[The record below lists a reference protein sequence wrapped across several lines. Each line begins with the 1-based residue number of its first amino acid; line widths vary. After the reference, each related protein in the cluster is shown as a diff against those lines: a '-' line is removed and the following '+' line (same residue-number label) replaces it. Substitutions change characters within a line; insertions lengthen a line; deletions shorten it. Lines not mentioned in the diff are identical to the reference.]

1 MNKEDETVKKFNMPH
16 TYVIL
21 FAFII
26 IAAILT
32 WIIPAGQFESA
43 MVDGREVIDPETFQ
57 YVESNGQGIFN
68 ILLSIPAGFARSQG
82 ISFFLFVVGGAFHII
97 NETGVIETLLTRVIA
112 VLKGKEMLVI
122 PGVLLIMGLAGG
134 TIGMSEETIMFI
146 ALGVTL
152 ARALGYDAL
161 VGMSMIAL
169 GAGIGFTS
177 GIMNP
182 FSVGVAQS
190 IAGVPLF
197 SGIELRIVLFI
208 VLWIA
213 TSFLLVRY
221 ANRVKEDPTKS
232 IVYEEELEFSENQ
245 EIATIDTR
253 EYTTRQKIITA
264 VLLGGFAI
272 IVYGVIGLGWFIT
285 EIGAVFL
292 GIGIISGLIGK
303 MSTSEVAE
311 NFIVGAKDMMFA
323 ALIVG
328 LAQSLVVI
336 LENGLILDTIIYAL
350 SNAVGFLPS
359 VLSAVGMYFLQII
372 INFFVVSG
380 SGQAAVTMPLMAP
393 LADSLGVTRQTA
405 VLAFHLGD
413 GFTNSI
419 IPMSGVLMAQLGVA
433 KISYQK
439 WVKFVTPIIITW
451 LTIGV
456 IFVVIAQAFGYGP
469 F

>member
-1 MNKEDETVKKFNMPH
+1 
-16 TYVIL
+16 
-21 FAFII
+21 
-26 IAAILT
+26 
-32 WIIPAGQFESA
+32 
-43 MVDGREVIDPETFQ
+43 
-57 YVESNGQGIFN
+57 
-68 ILLSIPAGFARSQG
+68 
-82 ISFFLFVVGGAFHII
+82 
-97 NETGVIETLLTRVIA
+97 
-112 VLKGKEMLVI
+112 
-122 PGVLLIMGLAGG
+122 LIMGIAGA

-161 VGMSMIAL
+161 VGMAMIAL
-169 GAGIGFTS
+169 GAGIGFSS
-177 GIMNP
+177 GFMNP

-190 IAGVPLF
+190 IAGLPLF
-197 SGIELRIVLFI
+197 SGIELRIVLFA

-221 ANRVKEDPTKS
+221 ANRVKEDPAKS
-232 IVYEEELEFSENQ
+232 IVYEEELEFSKNQ
-245 EIATIDTR
+245 DPATIDTR
-253 EYTTRQKIITA
+253 EYTTRQKVITA
-264 VLLGGFAI
+264 VLFAGFAI

-292 GIGIISGLIGK
+292 GMGILSGLIGK
-303 MSTSEVAE
+303 MNTSEVAE
-311 NFIVGAKDMMFA
+311 NFIAGAKDMMFA

-336 LENGLILDTIIYAL
+336 LEDGLILDTIIYGL

-359 VLSAVGMYFLQII
+359 VLSAVGMYILQII

-439 WVKFVTPIIITW
+439 WVKFVTPIMITW
-451 LTIGV
+451 VTIGV
-456 IFVVIAQAFGYGP
+456 IFVIIAQAIGYGP

>member
-1 MNKEDETVKKFNMPH
+1 LDKEDETVKKFNMPH

-32 WIIPAGQFESA
+32 WIIPAGQFESV
-43 MVDGREVIDPETFQ
+43 MVDGREVIDPNTFQ
-57 YVESNGQGIFN
+57 YMESNGQGIFD

-82 ISFFLFVVGGAFHII
+82 ISFFLFVVGGAFYII
-97 NETGVIETLLTRVIA
+97 NETGVIETLLNRVIGI
-112 VLKGKEMLVI
+112 LKGKEILVI
-122 PGVLLIMGLAGG
+122 PGVLLIMGIAGA

-161 VGMSMIAL
+161 VGMAMIAL
-169 GAGIGFTS
+169 GAGIGFSS
-177 GIMNP
+177 GFMNP

-190 IAGVPLF
+190 IAGLPLF
-197 SGIELRIVLFI
+197 SGIELRIVLFA

-221 ANRVKEDPTKS
+221 ANRVKEDPAKS
-232 IVYEEELEFSENQ
+232 IVYEEELEFSKNQ
-245 EIATIDTR
+245 DPATIDTR
-253 EYTTRQKIITA
+253 EYTTRQKVITA
-264 VLLGGFAI
+264 VLFAGFAI

-292 GIGIISGLIGK
+292 GMGILSGLIGK
-303 MSTSEVAE
+303 MNTSEVAE
-311 NFIVGAKDMMFA
+311 NFIAGAKDMMFA

-336 LENGLILDTIIYAL
+336 LEDGLILDTIIYGL

-359 VLSAVGMYFLQII
+359 VLSAVGMYILQII

-439 WVKFVTPIIITW
+439 WVKFVTPIMITW
-451 LTIGV
+451 VTIGV
-456 IFVVIAQAFGYGP
+456 IFVIIAQAIGYGP